1 MAAQA
6 GAQNSLGSPL
16 FRRVL
21 PPSIN
26 VLTHIRTDHQG
37 SVCEFFNS
45 VFVPLQTRRFFYSSP
60 DCFFAE
66 YLVHFDIN

>member
-26 VLTHIRTDHQG
+26 VLTHIRTDHLG

-45 VFVPLQTRRFFYSSP
+45 VFVPYKQDVFFTAVLIV
-60 DCFFAE
+60 FFAE